1 MAYWKRTM
9 VLMLIPVLLLLAGCK
24 NGFGEAEGVSYG
36 IDVAKYQGIVDWEQV
51 ANSGVEF
58 AMVRIGYRAN
68 GDGQIVED
76 PYGKYNLQE
85 AQKYGVRLG
94 VYFFSTAVSEDEA
107 VEEAKWVTDQ
117 IAPYAI
123 TYPVAYDCEGYS
135 DPESRQFMLGKAERT
150 DAALAF
156 LKTIEKA
163 GYQGMFYASKNE
175 MLEDSQWEVSRIQDD
190 YKIWVAQYPGDVDP
204 AVDVSSYTGVH
215 QMWQYAT
222 DGMIPGID
230 HDVDMNIAYFR
241 YEKTAKPKSKEQPPE
256 VTPDPEVLMNF
267 QQVNE
272 TVTAKDETNLRSS
285 PSQEGGANII
295 YTLKNGEL
303 ATRIAVS
310 EYGWSKLVYNGVT
323 CYAVSNYLTTNTL
336 PDLNPDDDNIQTVFT
351 EVKEQ
356 VTAKELANLRNIP
369 SVEDENSK
377 VIAKL
382 KNGDVVTRTG
392 INADV
397 GWSRVEYNGM
407 TLYCVSSLLTTV
419 S

>member
-1 MAYWKRTM
+1 MICWKKYA
-9 VLMLIPVLLLLAGCK
+9 LILLLPVLLIMTGCK
-24 NGFGEAEGVSYG
+24 GSHGETEGVSYG
-36 IDVAKYQGIVDWEQV
+36 IDVAKYQGIVDWEKV
-51 ANSGVEF
+51 AGSGVEF

-85 AQKYGVRLG
+85 AQKHGVRLG

-107 VEEAKWVTDQ
+107 VEEAEWVVDQ

-123 TYPVAYDCEGYS
+123 TYPVVYDCEGYS
-135 DPESRQFMLGKAERT
+135 DSESRQFSMTKAERT
-150 DAALAF
+150 DAAIAF
-156 LKTIEKA
+156 LKTVEKA

-175 MLEDSQWEVSRIQDD
+175 MEEDSQWEVSRIRDD
-190 YKIWVAQYPGDVDP
+190 YKIWVAQYPGEVDP
-204 AVDVSSYTGVH
+204 VVDVSSYTGEH

-241 YEKTAKPKSKEQPPE
+241 YEKTVKPKSKEQPAE
-256 VTPDPEVLMNF
+256 VIPDPEVLLNF

-272 TVTAKDETNLRSS
+272 MVTAKDATNLRSS
-285 PSQEGGANII
+285 PNQENDANVV

-303 ATRIAVS
+303 AVRIAVS
-310 EYGWSKLVYNGVT
+310 EYGWSKLEYNGMT
-323 CYAVSNYLTTNTL
+323 LYAVSNYLTTDTT
-336 PDLNPDDDNIQTVFT
+336 PDLNPDDDHIQTVFT
-351 EVKEQ
+351 DVKER

-377 VIAKL
+377 IIAKL
-382 KNGDVVTRTG
+382 ENGDIVTRTG
-392 INADV
+392 INEDV

-407 TLYCVSSLLTTV
+407 DLYCVSSLLKMAE
-419 S
+419 